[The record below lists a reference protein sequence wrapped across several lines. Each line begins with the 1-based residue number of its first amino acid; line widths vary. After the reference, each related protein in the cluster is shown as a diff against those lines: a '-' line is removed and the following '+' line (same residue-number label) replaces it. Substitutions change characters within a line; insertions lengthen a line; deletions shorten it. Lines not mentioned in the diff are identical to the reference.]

1 MPSVNLRLS
10 GASQALS
17 VCLFMAC
24 DGSVSFPGDV
34 VAETA
39 DLTIYRDESSILCGG
54 MATVWQAHVDAIT
67 SRFGGPQS
75 AEKVGV
81 VVTNETSR
89 YCSGQPAG
97 CAKIRTTP
105 FVAIGNTWSMTHELA
120 HTASMPLFQADQG
133 PFWQEGFAEAFSE
146 RPTHLLREDL
156 VDYIEADEPE
166 YVRYEAAAHFFKWIL
181 AVYGEEVAGAVM
193 RDSDDRDSDRKRFAA
208 LEEHLGEGFEA
219 LQLAFWAEAPLYAPG
234 LGRCHETPAAG
245 AVSLAD
251 RLDFDVVLDCASDAQ
266 GPFPYPAHGGP
277 QGGRPFVTR
286 RINVTEAGSYLVTPS
301 GGEVVLLPCDPV
313 EGAVEA
319 GFWRSYEA
327 QLRDNGTTLLDRR
340 FELRP
345 GRYQVWVIGRTDES
359 LAVHVTV
366 HPFFALT
373 RHAGID

>member
-1 MPSVNLRLS
+1 
-10 GASQALS
+10 
-17 VCLFMAC
+17 
-24 DGSVSFPGDV
+24 
-34 VAETA
+34 VAGTA

-54 MATVWQAHVDAIT
+54 MVTVWQAHVDAIT
-67 SRFGGPQS
+67 SRFEGAQF

-81 VVTNETSR
+81 VVTNEASR
-89 YCSGQPAG
+89 YCSGQYAG
-97 CAKIRTTP
+97 CAKLRTTP
-105 FVAIGNTWSMTHELA
+105 LVAVGNTSSIMHELA
-120 HTASMPLFQADQG
+120 HTASVPLFQAVEG
-133 PFWQEGFAEAFSE
+133 LFWREGFAEAFSE
-146 RPTHLLREDL
+146 RPTLLLREDL
-156 VDYIEADEPE
+156 VGYIEADKPE

-181 AVYGEEVAGAVM
+181 AVHGEEVAGAVM
-193 RDSDDRDSDRKRFAA
+193 RDSDDRDRKRFAA

-234 LGRCHETPAAG
+234 LGRCHETPADG

-251 RLDFDVVLDCASDAQ
+251 RVDFDVVLDCASDAQ
-266 GPFPYPAHGGP
+266 GPLPYPARTGP

-286 RINVTEAGSYLVTPS
+286 RIDVTQAGSYRVTPS
-301 GGEVVLLPCDPV
+301 GGDVVLLPCDPV
-313 EGAVEA
+313 EEAVEA

-345 GRYQVWVIGRTDES
+345 GRYQVWVIGQMDES